1 LSSSTEARE
10 SADAST
16 VAARASL
23 PPVTGLSSTVG
34 SDRRLVLRWNLDPA
48 YATYEIHE
56 STVDPINT
64 LKATQATSPRTSNP
78 LTARPT
84 PLRYGVRGRTADG
97 TLGPFGNAVEVL
109 IRSSGATVT
118 VTDRT
123 FELAGGGGGQ
133 TPGRP
138 DFPGDLIPMTWKL
151 TTTLGEIEG
160 KPMEVWPDGRESN
173 GENPG
178 KLRTYVNS
186 DHWRLTDEQGRW
198 GIRVTCPADGNTTPN
213 SENTRWELRG
223 LNSAGTGNEE
233 FDLVDDAPILDT
245 EVCVLG
251 LEGNHAVLSQI
262 HGQEPPGNNDD
273 LTVWR
278 AEPNEDDPDTYTLW
292 ITKMDEPH
300 GHPVDRAV
308 RYGEVIHIGF
318 RPEDDRVRYVYNGQ
332 LLDYK
337 MDADFSTRN
346 FGPDCTCRSRPVS
359 RARAGSSCT
368 RRRSPGGEPPVISGR
383 PRRKRRCAPPRSP
396 RRPPAACSARR
407 GHCRS
412 VAPRRG

>member
-1 LSSSTEARE
+1 M
-10 SADAST
+10 
-16 VAARASL
+16 
-23 PPVTGLSSTVG
+23 TGLSGTVG
-34 SDRRLVLRWNLDPA
+34 SDRRLVLHWDLNPA
-48 YATYEIHE
+48 YTTYEIHE
-56 STVDPINT
+56 STVDPANT
-64 LKATQATSPRTSNP
+64 LKATRPTSPRTSNP

-97 TLGPFGNAVEVL
+97 SLGPFGNAVEVL
-109 IRSSGATVT
+109 VRSSGGTVT

-123 FELAGGGGGQ
+123 FELSGGGGGQ
-133 TPGRP
+133 TPDRP

-173 GENPG
+173 GEHPG

-198 GIRVTCPADGNTTPN
+198 GIKITCPAKGNTTAN
-213 SENTRWELRG
+213 SDNKRWELRG
-223 LNSAGTGNEE
+223 LNRAGTGNEE
-233 FDLVDDAPILDT
+233 FDLVDNAPILDT

-262 HGQEPPGNNDD
+262 HGQEPSGNNDD

-278 AEPNEDDPDTYTLW
+278 AEPNDDDPETYTLW

-300 GHPVDRAV
+300 GHLVDRAV

-337 MDADFSTRN
+337 LDAGFSTRN
-346 FGPDCTCRSRPVS
+346 FY
-359 RARAGSSCT
+359 RAGLYLQVKA
-368 RRRSPGGEPPVISGR
+368 GEQSKGR
-383 PRRKRRCAPPRSP
+383 IILYKAKITWR
-396 RRPPAACSARR
+396 
-407 GHCRS
+407 
-412 VAPRRG
+412 